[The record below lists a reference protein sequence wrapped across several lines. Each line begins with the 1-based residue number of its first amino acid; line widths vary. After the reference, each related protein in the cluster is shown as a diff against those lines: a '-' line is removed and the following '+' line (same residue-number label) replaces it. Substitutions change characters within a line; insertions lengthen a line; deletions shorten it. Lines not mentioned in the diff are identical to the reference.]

1 MAPGT
6 VPPVTLAGKIECDR
20 GRGKQTGDARWCLRP
35 LLFDA
40 FRLWGRESIM
50 YPVEVARTSAQLY
63 TNVFIRSVYNW
74 MAVGLVLTGG
84 TAYYVA
90 NNELALQIIFSNRV
104 VFFGL
109 IISELILVFSLIS
122 RVKKMSAAT
131 ATGLF
136 LLYSAL
142 NGVTLSILLIL
153 FSKESIAATFFISA
167 GTFITCSVYSIR
179 TRQDLTSL
187 GAFGT
192 MGLIGII
199 IASIV
204 NLFIGNSGI
213 SIFINYAGVIVFVAL
228 TAYDTQKLKELALS
242 QPAGLDA
249 GTIRKGTIIG
259 ALTLYLDFINLF
271 IMLLHIIGGSRE

>member
-6 VPPVTLAGKIECDR
+6 ISPGTLVGKTRCDR
-20 GRGKQTGDARWCLRP
+20 GRAKQPGNSGWRLRP
-35 LLFDA
+35 LSIDEFG
-40 FRLWGRESIM
+40 LWGREESM
-50 YPVEVARTSAQLY
+50 YPVEVVRTSTQLY
-63 TNVFIRSVYNW
+63 TNAFIRSVYNW
-74 MAVGLVLTGG
+74 MAVGLILTGG

-90 NNELALQIIFSNRV
+90 NNEVLLQSILGNRP

-109 IISELILVFSLIS
+109 LISELILVIYLIS
-122 RVKKMSAAT
+122 RVKKMSAST

-142 NGVTLSILLIL
+142 NGVTFSILLML
-153 FSKESIAATFFISA
+153 FSRESIAAAFFISA
-167 GTFITCSVYSIR
+167 GTFITCSIYSMK

-204 NLFIGNSGI
+204 NLFFGSSGI
-213 SIFINYAGVIVFVAL
+213 SIIINYVGVIVFVAL
-228 TAYDTQKLKELALS
+228 TAYDTQKLKKMALS
-242 QPAGLDA
+242 QPVGLDA
-249 GTIRKGTIIG
+249 GTIRKGAIIG

-271 IMLLHIIGGSRE
+271 IILLHVVGGSRE